1 MRRLFHVLFTA
12 LAIVSLIW
20 GIGLARFVA
29 TLPADVS
36 DDRTRTDAIV
46 VLTGGRDR
54 LATGL
59 SLLRKD
65 YAARLLISGVAE
77 GITIDRLLDQLGM
90 SGYPPELRPRIALG
104 HKAASTVQNARE
116 AAEWC
121 REEGFHSIRLVT
133 AAYHMKRSLL
143 EFQRVMPE
151 VRILPHPV
159 FPDAVKQGQWW
170 KYPGTLLLMTREY
183 SKFLIASLAH
193 MLGMTTEG
201 FS

>member
-1 MRRLFHVLFTA
+1 MRRLLHTLSAAIGIAA
-12 LAIVSLIW
+12 LVWA
-20 GIGLARFVA
+20 IGLVRFVA
-29 TLPADVS
+29 TLPAEIA
-36 DDRTRTDAIV
+36 DDHTRTDAIV

-59 SLLRKD
+59 TLLQGD
-65 YAARLLISGVAE
+65 YAPRLLISGVAE
-77 GITIDRLLDQLGM
+77 GITIDRLLEQLGM
-90 SGYPPELRPRIALG
+90 TGYPAALRPRVTLG
-104 HKAASTVQNARE
+104 HRATSTVQNARE
-116 AAEWC
+116 AADWC

-143 EFQRVMPE
+143 EFQRTMPG

-159 FPDAVKQGQWW
+159 FPEAVKQGQWW